1 MVQKESQVFLFN
13 FSTLTIDELK
23 NREKTETV
31 IQNMKANEDKYINE

>member
-13 FSTLTIDELK
+13 FSTLTIHEL
-23 NREKTETV
+23 NIREKTETV